1 MTPYPLNPI
10 CHAIAIAY
18 GKFYEQPTIP
28 TRYEIKEWNR
38 AQT

>member
-1 MTPYPLNPI
+1 MIPYPLNPV

-18 GKFYEQPTIP
+18 GKFVEQHTIP
-28 TRYEIKEWNR
+28 TRWEIKEWMN